1 MMQKAAGSPIIGDPA
16 VKMQGITI
24 SYSDTRNMQA
34 DIGGGNG
41 KHQAV
46 SAVEHPSVAG
56 N

>member
-16 VKMQGITI
+16 VKMLGITI

-34 DIGGGNG
+34 DIGSGNG